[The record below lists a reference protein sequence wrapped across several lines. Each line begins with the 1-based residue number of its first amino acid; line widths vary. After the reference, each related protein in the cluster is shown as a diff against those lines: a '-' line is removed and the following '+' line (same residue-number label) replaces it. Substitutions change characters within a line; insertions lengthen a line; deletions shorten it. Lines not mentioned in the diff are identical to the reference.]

1 MTVKQFVRDF
11 SAFIFGL
18 VGASFTLGLAL
29 SGAFDWAV
37 ECLVLAVCCCFAT
50 IASIAWLAIAQG
62 GYSKRDRP
70 KRSKGSRVVQSKQAG
85 EKTQ

>member
-1 MTVKQFVRDF
+1 MTVKQFMRDF

-29 SGAFDWAV
+29 SGAFDWSV
-37 ECLVLAVCCCFAT
+37 ECLVLSVCCCFAA

-62 GYSKRDRP
+62 GYDKHDRP
-70 KRSKGSRVVQSKQAG
+70 KRSKGSRVVQSKQAD
-85 EKTQ
+85 EKNQ

>member
-1 MTVKQFVRDF
+1 MKQFVRDF

-18 VGASFTLGLAL
+18 VGSSFTLGLAV
-29 SGAFDWAV
+29 SGAFDWSA

-50 IASIAWLAIAQG
+50 IASVAWLAIAQG
-62 GYSKRDRP
+62 GYAKHDRM
-70 KRSKGSRVVQSKQAG
+70 KRSKGSRVVQSQPSY

>member
-1 MTVKQFVRDF
+1 MKQFVRDF

-18 VGASFTLGLAL
+18 VGASFTLGLAV
-29 SGAFDWAV
+29 SGAFDWSA

-50 IASIAWLAIAQG
+50 IASIAVLAIAHG
-62 GYSKRDRP
+62 GYTKHDRM
-70 KRSKGSRVVQSKQAG
+70 KRSKGSRVVQSQPSY

>member
-1 MTVKQFVRDF
+1 MKQFVRDF

-29 SGAFDWAV
+29 SGAFDWSA

-50 IASIAWLAIAQG
+50 IASIAWLAIARG
-62 GYSKRDRP
+62 GYSKRDRQSRCN
-70 KRSKGSRVVQSKQAG
+70 KRRVVQSKQAD
-85 EKTQ
+85 EKDNK

>member
-1 MTVKQFVRDF
+1 MKQFVRDF

-18 VGASFTLGLAL
+18 VGSSFTLGLAV
-29 SGAFDWAV
+29 SGAFDWSA

-50 IASIAWLAIAQG
+50 IASIAVLAIAHG
-62 GYSKRDRP
+62 GYAKHDRM
-70 KRSKGSRVVQSKQAG
+70 KRSKGSRVVQSQPSD

>member
-1 MTVKQFVRDF
+1 MTVKQFMRDF

-62 GYSKRDRP
+62 GYSKHDRP
-70 KRSKGSRVVQSKQAG
+70 RQGKKRRMVQSQPTG
-85 EKTQ
+85 EKTK

>member
-1 MTVKQFVRDF
+1 MKQFVRDF

-29 SGAFDWAV
+29 SGAFDWSA

-50 IASIAWLAIAQG
+50 IASIAWLAITQG
-62 GYSKRDRP
+62 GYAKHDKSR
-70 KRSKGSRVVQSKQAG
+70 RVVQSQTAG
-85 EKTQ
+85 EKDGE